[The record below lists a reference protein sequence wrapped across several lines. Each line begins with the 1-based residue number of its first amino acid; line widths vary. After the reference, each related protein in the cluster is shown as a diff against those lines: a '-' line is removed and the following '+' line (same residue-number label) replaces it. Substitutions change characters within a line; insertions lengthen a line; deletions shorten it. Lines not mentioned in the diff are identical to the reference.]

1 MLKIFAAMLLA
12 TSIYAGTASAR
23 GGGGAEPMPS
33 INFTDM
39 PNYPAKRV
47 NQTDLPR
54 KNVRWHRGFVRD
66 H

>member
-23 GGGGAEPMPS
+23 GGGAEPMPS
-33 INFTDM
+33 ISFTDM
-39 PNYPAKRV
+39 PNYPAKRM
-47 NQTDLPR
+47 NQTDPPR